1 MVSDVAVGCAK
12 MSSVVSMIDRFA
24 QAAPI
29 AVMVKG
35 ALEQILADEKL
46 DRIFEKHASR
56 QYVRQLAFS
65 SCFWLMA
72 DVVTKTKP
80 SIHSAFQDEKEKLKV
95 SVQSVYNKLKCLEL
109 GVMENLLS
117 STARD
122 MIECAKAMKAPVTEL
137 IPGYTCKLLDGNVLA
152 GTDHRIKELRRT
164 NAAAL
169 PGRSVCIYNY
179 SYRMIDEVVLDKNGH
194 AQDKSQIDSL
204 LLHIHPGECIVAD
217 AGFCSQKMMLG
228 ISQRCNAYFI
238 LRKPSNTAVELVGNR
253 KRIGK
258 SETGIL
264 YEQSGILHCKNGARV
279 PLRVIKLERFTP
291 TNLGKSEIVFLTNL
305 PVRVS
310 AIQVAQAYRR
320 RWRIENT
327 FQDLAQVVESEISS
341 LGYPSAALFG
351 FVIGCV
357 IQNVLALIEHALMIG
372 AQKSKPVSK
381 PKATT
386 APARV
391 KEEYLSRYKIAL
403 ELKSVIPG
411 MEIAI
416 EHRAWLKLC
425 TKLTPDEFA
434 KWLLSVARCAKLSNY
449 TTYRWSPKKEQ
460 PKRASGN
467 RGNHVATGKILNNR
481 SVKPRKKDL

>member
-1 MVSDVAVGCAK
+1 
-12 MSSVVSMIDRFA
+12 MSSVSSLIDRFA
-24 QAAPI
+24 QSAPV

-35 ALEQILADEKL
+35 ALEQILSDEKL
-46 DRIFEKHASR
+46 DAVFEKHASR

-80 SIHSAFQDEKEKLKV
+80 SIHAAFQDEREKLEV
-95 SVQSVYNKLKCLEL
+95 SVQCVYNKLKCLEL

-122 MIECAKAMKAPVTEL
+122 MIACAKAMKVPTASLV
-137 IPGYTCKLLDGNVLA
+137 PGFVCKLLDGNVLA
-152 GTDHRIKELRRT
+152 GTEHRIKELRRT

-179 SYRMIDEVVLDKNGH
+179 SYRMIDEVVLEKNGH
-194 AQDKSQIDSL
+194 AQDKSQIDALFS
-204 LLHIHPGECIVAD
+204 HIHPGECIVAD
-217 AGFCSQKMMLG
+217 AGFCTQKMMLG
-228 ISQRCNAYFI
+228 ISQTCKAYFI
-238 LRKPSNTAVELVGNR
+238 LRKPSNTAVELVGKR

-264 YEQSGILHCKNGARV
+264 FEQNGILHCRNGKKV
-279 PLRVIKLERFTP
+279 PLRVVKLERFTP
-291 TNLGKSEIVFLTNL
+291 TTRGKTEIVFLTNL
-305 PVRVS
+305 PEKVS

-357 IQNVLALIEHALMIG
+357 IQNVLALIEHALLMG
-372 AQKSKPVSK
+372 AQKTKPASK
-381 PKATT
+381 PKTTT
-386 APARV
+386 ATKV

-403 ELKSVIPG
+403 ELKSVMPG

-416 EHRAWLKLC
+416 EQRSWLKLC
-425 TKLTPDEFA
+425 AKLTTEELA
-434 KWLLSVARCAKLSNY
+434 QWMLSVARHAKLTNY
-449 TTYRWSPKKEQ
+449 TTYRWSPKKAQ

-467 RGNHVATGKILNNR
+467 RGNHVATSKILNQR
-481 SVKPRKKDL
+481 SVKRRKKDL